1 MTKGKNNGTSGKSNA
16 RCETI
21 PIKNGREMKLFLFIA
36 ICKMLKSNIVNK
48 IVCEIPLPEP
58 KFRNNIDLSIIS
70 GNNEPI
76 IRASLLNSNL
86 FLINGSSKT
95 MRGTAM

>member
-1 MTKGKNNGTSGKSNA
+1 VINGKSKGTSGKSNI
-16 RCETI
+16 RCATI
-21 PIKNGREMKLFLFIA
+21 PIKNGREMELFLFVA
-36 ICKMLKSNIVNK
+36 ICKMIKHNK
-48 IVCEIPLPEP
+48 INKMVCEIPLPEP
-58 KFRNNIDLSIIS
+58 RLKNNIGLSIIS

-76 IRASLLNSNL
+76 IRANLLNWNL